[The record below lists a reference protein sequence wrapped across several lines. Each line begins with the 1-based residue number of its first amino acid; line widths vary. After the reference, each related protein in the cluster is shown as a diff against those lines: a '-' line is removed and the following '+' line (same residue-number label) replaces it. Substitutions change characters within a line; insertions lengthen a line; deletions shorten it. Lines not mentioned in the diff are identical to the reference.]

1 MIKYF
6 WMILTFAAVI
16 WYIVVTLYVSAKGVA
31 DIREM
36 LHRLS
41 ERRHRDE

>member
-6 WMILTFAAVI
+6 WMILTFAAVG
-16 WYIVVTLYVSAKGVA
+16 WYIVVTLYVSMKGVA

-36 LHRLS
+36 LHRLG
-41 ERRHRDE
+41 ERKRRDE